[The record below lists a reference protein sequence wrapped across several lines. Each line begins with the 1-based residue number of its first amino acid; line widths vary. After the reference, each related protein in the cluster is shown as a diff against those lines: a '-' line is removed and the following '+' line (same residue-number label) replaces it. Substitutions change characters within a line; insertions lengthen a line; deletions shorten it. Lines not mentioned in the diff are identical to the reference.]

1 MLHALAS
8 LGRIIVGELA
18 QKKIGSHQSRMI
30 AALFGE
36 GLSVVQNQD
45 LRCQEYYQTRFT
57 GYLNQFV
64 PGRALDE
71 CLHDF
76 LDQRPQG
83 KYTARNRA
91 AGLVAA
97 DFWLIP
103 ANLEGVQI
111 ASQALARVLHFD
123 DVISTQLLD
132 HLAVHHP
139 DVLRWAIRYSKLFAR
154 SRSPLWKHLRET
166 LNGEAWQEF
175 FGVCDRLLQQLE
187 PFDEAIAQAEDQLK
201 SLSLLELLSYLS
213 VLAYGCLGEV
223 DDDPAGKDWGVYE
236 RIVLRKLKVCTESD
250 FRLSEEA
257 LGRSLKRHLSPM
269 LFPQPGEGAECAA
282 HLETL
287 AVLVAAMRERIDY
300 EGSIDWF
307 CYDSECNYKLG
318 PGQSVIFN
326 QTDEGTQRWQLTER
340 KSRLLWCYWM
350 HRAVEVFA
358 ASGMAGKIIG
368 SPENHEAN
376 QLAYIKAVR
385 SQLYLQVVFGLGERV
400 RLNDGSEVALHHVM
414 LASELTRAF
423 FEQAY
428 LQPYQRYLDDL
439 GDPIAALGRLA
450 FEGLLQ
456 GENRFP
462 MTWSELPDKVRR
474 IRAWMVSD
482 GRPTGDADAA
492 KAILQFW
499 TSDLQ
504 ALSAQL
510 KQAPN
515 MPTPR
520 LYERPF
526 YKIGRYSF
534 QFPWVAGRQNS
545 LTAALNNLRRVD
557 QRRSELRSETER
569 VEHQLAE
576 ALRQRGFSVVV
587 GYQPL
592 FSDAP
597 YAGEVDLLAYLDGV
611 MLLLEVKSGFI
622 RSTPHEVWLHRTNTL
637 RKAARQLERKQPAL
651 IKALQADSDLRARL
665 GLSEHDS
672 ISALHAWVVDTSI
685 ELDGEVVDGFSVVS
699 REVIEVALHDEQHYL
714 RAFGQEEEKEPAAL
728 YPHGFSARAFA
739 QVIER
744 NEIWQ
749 GLL

>member
-1 MLHALAS
+1 M
-8 LGRIIVGELA
+8 
-18 QKKIGSHQSRMI
+18 
-30 AALFGE
+30 
-36 GLSVVQNQD
+36 QNQD
-45 LRCQEYYQTRFT
+45 LRCQEYYQTRFN
-57 GYLNQFV
+57 GYLNRFA

-97 DFWLIP
+97 SFWLEP
-103 ANLEGVQI
+103 TNLEGAHI
-111 ASQALARVLHFD
+111 ASQALARALHFD

-139 DVLRWAIRYSKLFAR
+139 DVMRWAIRYSKLFTR
-154 SRSPLWKHLRET
+154 SGSPLWKHLRET
-166 LNGEAWQEF
+166 LSCDAWQEF

-187 PFDEAIAQAEDQLK
+187 PFDEAIAQAEHQLK
-201 SLSLLELLSYLS
+201 PLSLLELLSYLS
-213 VLAYGCLGEV
+213 VTAYSRLGDV

-250 FRLSEEA
+250 FRVSGEV

-269 LFPQPGEGAECAA
+269 LFPQPGAGAECAT
-282 HLETL
+282 HLEAV
-287 AVLVAAMRERIDY
+287 AVLAAAMRERIDY

-307 CYDSECNYKLG
+307 CYDSECDYQLR

-326 QTDEGTQRWQLTER
+326 KTDESTQRWQRTER
-340 KSRLLWCYWM
+340 KSQLFWCYWM
-350 HRAVEVFA
+350 RRAVEVFA
-358 ASGMAGKIIG
+358 ASAIAGKIIG
-368 SPENHEAN
+368 SPESHEAN

-400 RLNDGSEVALHHVM
+400 RLNDGTEVALHHAM
-414 LASELTRAF
+414 LASELTMAF

-428 LQPYQRYLDDL
+428 LQPYNRYLDDL
-439 GDPIAALGRLA
+439 GDPIAALRRLA

-474 IRAWMVSD
+474 IRAWTVSD
-482 GRPTGDADAA
+482 EYPAGDADAA

-510 KQAPN
+510 KQTPN
-515 MPTPR
+515 MPAPR

-534 QFPWVAGRQNS
+534 QFPWVAGQQNS
-545 LTAALNNLRRVD
+545 LTAAVNNLRRVD
-557 QRRSELRSETER
+557 QRRPELRSETER

-576 ALRQRGFSVVV
+576 VLRQRGFSVVV

-592 FSDAP
+592 FSEEPD
-597 YAGEVDLLAYLDGV
+597 AGEVDLLAYLDGV
-611 MLLLEVKSGFI
+611 MLLLELKSGFI

-637 RKAARQLERKQPAL
+637 RKAARQLARKKPTILQ
-651 IKALQADSDLRARL
+651 ALQADSDLRARL

-685 ELDGEVVDGFSVVS
+685 ELDGEVVDGFRVVS
-699 REVIEVALHDEQHYL
+699 REVIEVALRDEQHYL
-714 RAFGQEEEKEPAAL
+714 RAFDQDEEKEPAPL
-728 YPHGFSARAFA
+728 YPHGFSARAFV
-739 QVIER
+739 QVIEC

>member
-1 MLHALAS
+1 M
-8 LGRIIVGELA
+8 
-18 QKKIGSHQSRMI
+18 
-30 AALFGE
+30 
-36 GLSVVQNQD
+36 QNQD

-57 GYLNQFV
+57 GYLNRLV
-64 PGRALDE
+64 PGRALDQ

-97 DFWLIP
+97 DFWLKP
-103 ANLEGVQI
+103 ANLEGAQI

-123 DVISTQLLD
+123 DVISAQLLD

-139 DVLRWAIRYSKLFAR
+139 DVLRRAIRYSKLFTR
-154 SRSPLWKHLRET
+154 SGSPLWKHLRET
-166 LNGEAWQEF
+166 LSCDAWQEF
-175 FGVCDRLLQQLE
+175 FGVCDRLLRQLE
-187 PFDEAIAQAEDQLK
+187 PFDEAIVQAESQLK

-213 VLAYGCLGEV
+213 VLAYGRLGGV
-223 DDDPAGKDWGVYE
+223 DDDPAGKDWRVYE

-250 FRLSEEA
+250 FRLSEEV

-269 LFPQPGEGAECAA
+269 LFPQSGGGAECAA
-282 HLETL
+282 HLDAL
-287 AVLVAAMRERIDY
+287 AELVAAMRERIDY
-300 EGSIDWF
+300 EGSIDWL
-307 CYDSECNYKLG
+307 CYDNECDYQLR

-326 QTDEGTQRWQLTER
+326 KTDEGTHRWQRTER
-340 KSRLLWCYWM
+340 KSQLLWYYWM
-350 HRAVEVFA
+350 RRAVELFA

-368 SPENHEAN
+368 SPENHESN

-400 RLNDGSEVALHHVM
+400 RLNDGAEVALHHAM

-439 GDPIAALGRLA
+439 GDPLAALGRLA

-462 MTWSELPDKVRR
+462 MTWSELPAKVRR
-474 IRAWMVSD
+474 IRAWTVSD
-482 GRPTGDADAA
+482 EHPAGDADAA

-510 KQAPN
+510 KQTPN

-534 QFPWVAGRQNS
+534 QFPWVVGRQNS
-545 LTAALNNLRRVD
+545 LTAAVNNLRRVE
-557 QRRSELRSETER
+557 QRRPELRDETER
-569 VEHQLAE
+569 VENGLAE
-576 ALRQRGFSVVV
+576 ALRQRGFHVVV
-587 GYQPL
+587 GYQPP
-592 FSDAP
+592 STEERD
-597 YAGEVDLLAYLDGV
+597 AGEVDLLAYLDGV

-637 RKAARQLERKQPAL
+637 RKAARQLEHKQPAVL
-651 IKALQADSDLRARL
+651 LALQADSDLRARL
-665 GLSEHDS
+665 GLSEHES

-685 ELDGEVVDGFSVVS
+685 ELDGECVDGFRVVS
-699 REVIEVALHDEQHYL
+699 REVIEVVLRDEQHYL
-714 RAFGQEEEKEPAAL
+714 RAFNQEEEDEEKSL
-728 YPHGFSARAFA
+728 YPDGFSAQAF
-739 QVIER
+739 VRLIER
-744 NEIWQ
+744 NEMWQ
-749 GLL
+749 GVL

>member
-1 MLHALAS
+1 
-8 LGRIIVGELA
+8 
-18 QKKIGSHQSRMI
+18 MI
-30 AALFGE
+30 TALFDE

-45 LRCQEYYQTRFT
+45 LRCKEYYQTRFT
-57 GYLNQFV
+57 GYLNRLA

-97 DFWLIP
+97 GFWLEP
-103 ANLEGVQI
+103 ANLEGAHI
-111 ASQALARVLHFD
+111 ASLALARVLHFD
-123 DVISTQLLD
+123 DVISKELLE
-132 HLAVHHP
+132 HLAAHHP
-139 DVLRWAIRYSKLFAR
+139 DVLRWAIRYSKLFTR
-154 SRSPLWKHLRET
+154 SGSPLWKHLRET
-166 LNGEAWQEF
+166 LSSDAWQEF
-175 FGVCDRLLQQLE
+175 FCVCDRLLQQLE
-187 PFDEAIAQAEDQLK
+187 PFDEAIVQAENQLK

-213 VLAYGCLGEV
+213 VLAYGRLGEV
-223 DDDPAGKDWGVYE
+223 DDDPAAKDWAVYE
-236 RIVLRKLKVCTESD
+236 RIVLRKLKVCSESD
-250 FRLSEEA
+250 FRVSEEV

-269 LFPQPGEGAECAA
+269 LFPQPGGGAECVA

-287 AVLVAAMRERIDY
+287 AVLVAALRERIDY

-307 CYDSECNYKLG
+307 CYDSECDYQLR

-326 QTDEGTQRWQLTER
+326 KTNEGTQRWQRTER
-340 KSRLLWCYWM
+340 KSQLFWCYWM
-350 HRAVEVFA
+350 RRAVVLFA

-368 SPENHEAN
+368 SAENHESN

-385 SQLYLQVVFGLGERV
+385 SQLYLQIVFGLGESV
-400 RLNDGSEVALHHVM
+400 RLNDGAEVALHHAM

-428 LQPYQRYLDDL
+428 LQPYHRYLDDL

-462 MTWSELPDKVRR
+462 ITWSELPDIVRR
-474 IRAWMVSD
+474 IRAWTVSD
-482 GRPTGDADAA
+482 EHPSGDADAA

-510 KQAPN
+510 KQTPT

-545 LTAALNNLRRVD
+545 LTAAVNNLRRVE
-557 QRRSELRSETER
+557 QRRPELRGETER
-569 VEHQLAE
+569 VEHELAD
-576 ALRQRGFSVVV
+576 ALRQRGFIVVV

-592 FSDAP
+592 FSEEHD
-597 YAGEVDLLAYLDGV
+597 AGEIDLLAYLDGV

-622 RSTPHEVWLHRTNTL
+622 RSTPYEVWLHRTNTL
-637 RKAARQLERKQPAL
+637 RKAARQLERKRPAVL
-651 IKALQADSDLRARL
+651 QALQADSDLRARL
-665 GLSEHDS
+665 GLSEHES
-672 ISALHAWVVDTSI
+672 ISALHTWIVDTSI
-685 ELDGEVVDGFSVVS
+685 ELDGEVVDGFRVVS
-699 REVIEVALHDEQHYL
+699 REVIEVALRDEQHYL
-714 RAFGQEEEKEPAAL
+714 RAFDQEEEEEPASL
-728 YPHGFSARAFA
+728 YPEGLSARAFIR
-739 QVIER
+739 VIESG
-744 NEIWQ
+744 EIWQ
-749 GLL
+749 GVI

>member
-1 MLHALAS
+1 MLHAFAS
-8 LGRIIVGELA
+8 LGRIIAGELA
-18 QKKIGSHQSRMI
+18 RKKIGSHQSRMI
-30 AALFGE
+30 TALFGE

-45 LRCQEYYQTRFT
+45 LQCQGYYQTRFT
-57 GYLNQFV
+57 GYLNQFA
-64 PGRALDE
+64 PGMALDE

-97 DFWLIP
+97 SFWFEP
-103 ANLEGVQI
+103 VNLEGAQV
-111 ASQALARVLHFD
+111 ASQALVRALHFD
-123 DVISTQLLD
+123 DVISKELLE

-139 DVLRWAIRYSKLFAR
+139 DVLRWAIRYSKLFTR
-154 SRSPLWKHLRET
+154 SGSPLWKHLRET
-166 LNGEAWQEF
+166 LSGDAWEEF

-187 PFDEAIAQAEDQLK
+187 PFDEAIAQAENQLK

-213 VLAYGCLGEV
+213 VLAYGRLGEV

-250 FRLSEEA
+250 FRLSEEI

-269 LFPQPGEGAECAA
+269 LFPHSGGGAECVA

-307 CYDSECNYKLG
+307 CYDSECDYQLR

-326 QTDEGTQRWQLTER
+326 KTDEGTQRWQRTER
-340 KSRLLWCYWM
+340 KSQLFWCYWM
-350 HRAVEVFA
+350 RRAVEVFA
-358 ASGMAGKIIG
+358 ASGMAGKIMG

-376 QLAYIKAVR
+376 QLAYIKSVR

-400 RLNDGSEVALHHVM
+400 RLNDGAEVSLHHAM

-439 GDPIAALGRLA
+439 GDPLAALGRLA

-462 MTWSELPDKVRR
+462 MTWSELPAKVRR
-474 IRAWMVSD
+474 IRAWTVSD
-482 GRPTGDADAA
+482 EHPAGDADAA

-504 ALSAQL
+504 ASAQL
-510 KQAPN
+510 KQTPN

-545 LTAALNNLRRVD
+545 LTAAVNNLRRVE
-557 QRRSELRSETER
+557 QRRPELRGETER
-569 VEHQLAE
+569 VEHELAE
-576 ALRQRGFSVVV
+576 ALRQRGFRVVV

-592 FSDAP
+592 CSEEPD
-597 YAGEVDLLAYLDGV
+597 AGEIDLLAYLDGV
-611 MLLLEVKSGFI
+611 VLLLEVKSGFI

-637 RKAARQLERKQPAL
+637 RKAARQLERKQPAVL
-651 IKALQADSDLRARL
+651 QAFQADSGLRSRL
-665 GLSEHDS
+665 GLSEHES
-672 ISALHAWVVDTSI
+672 ISALNAWIVDTSI
-685 ELDGEVVDGFSVVS
+685 ELDGEVVDGFRVVS
-699 REVIEVALHDEQHYL
+699 REVIEVTLRDEQHYL
-714 RAFGQEEEKEPAAL
+714 RAFDQDEEEEPASL
-728 YPHGFSARAFA
+728 YPDGFSPQAFV
-739 QVIER
+739 QIIER

-749 GLL
+749 GML